1 MKMLGWNIKG
11 AGRKGFRLQL
21 IDLLN
26 SHKPDI
32 TILMKVK

>member
-1 MKMLGWNIKG
+1 MKIIGWNVKG
-11 AGRKGFRLQL
+11 VGKKVFSLQL

-32 TILMKVK
+32 TILMKVE